1 MFPICVEC
9 LSRLCSR
16 IATTKKSRYKVYV
29 TVNTLATKF
38 DLLYFLFVKKRII
51 LFYAGNE
58 WLNWQIPKRQDEP
71 SKTLKGEVV
80 LYIFNSL
87 MTLLIGM

>member
-16 IATTKKSRYKVYV
+16 IATTKSQGMYV
-29 TVNTLATKF
+29 NMLATFIEVQRF
-38 DLLYFLFVKKRII
+38 DHTI
-51 LFYAGNE
+51 LFGISIYYAGNE
-58 WLNWQIPKRQDEP
+58 WLNWQILTES